1 MILIP
6 GNSRG
11 SYRKEST
18 VVRHI
23 VDEIEALCGDSL
35 SLSDLETRELARA
48 VELYLDEYES
58 VECVDAGYLVMLA
71 SQALKSIGQENAG
84 RRLYIFGSGMVKPA
98 EWVIT
103 GEHQLWILDLK
114 QITLGDRAPLELL
127 FFNSLVMILDAMAD
141 VWDDSAGSG
150 GLGLRHVCRSI
161 EGLLDIGRRSRRARM
176 LSDEIIDICRI
187 KLDKLKSE
195 RGWERAPD
203 VINLDQ

>member
-6 GNSRG
+6 GNSRS
-11 SYRKEST
+11 SYRKPST

-23 VDEIEALCGDSL
+23 VNEIETICGETL
-35 SLSDLETRELARA
+35 SLSDSETHELARA

-58 VECVDAGYLVMLA
+58 VECIDAGYLVLLA
-71 SQALKSIGQENAG
+71 SQALKSVGQENAG

-114 QITLGDRAPLELL
+114 QISLGEKAQLELL

-141 VWDDSAGSG
+141 VWDESSGSG

-161 EGLLDIGRRSRRARM
+161 EGLLDIGSRSRRARS
-176 LSDEIIDICRI
+176 LADEIIGICRS
-187 KLDKLKSE
+187 KLDKLKNE
-195 RGWERAPD
+195 RGWLRAPD